1 MLAIHASTARP
12 VARATPRANARNL
25 AASSAHVANARS
37 RSSSRVMTHA
47 GRSANF
53 DPNDPMTWNAPAAGE
68 GDDEAFF
75 QDMGAPVEDL
85 MTLSDE
91 QLGQLLGQSGVQVP
105 VMLDDD
111 NASADADTAA
121 VQPDIDM
128 PPATAAEAID
138 AGLALYKSGDY
149 TAALAAFTNALEIG
163 RAHV

>member
-12 VARATPRANARNL
+12 VARAIPRANARNL
-25 AASSAHVANARS
+25 AASSAHVAGRRT

-85 MTLSDE
+85 MTLSD
-91 QLGQLLGQSGVQVP
+91 
-105 VMLDDD
+105 
-111 NASADADTAA
+111 
-121 VQPDIDM
+121 
-128 PPATAAEAID
+128 
-138 AGLALYKSGDY
+138 
-149 TAALAAFTNALEIG
+149 
-163 RAHV
+163 